1 LYLNNNIMRKIKE
14 FKTKVITKYAQMYA
28 DFLIERMKEST
39 DTSEF
44 EIWFTQG
51 LYLDLWCEQ
60 NHGIYLN

>member
-1 LYLNNNIMRKIKE
+1 MRKIKE
-14 FKTKVITKYAQMYA
+14 FKIKVITKYAQMYA

-39 DTSEF
+39 DTYEF
-44 EIWFTQG
+44 EIWFTQA